1 MFARWNIRRWAAGA
15 LMVAAVWPA
24 AGCGSLN
31 GTGMASLDSVTR
43 EKKEVRSEES
53 QRRRFREERDPEA
66 MRWLLGHRV
75 ASGMSLADVNQ
86 VFGEEG
92 AREYGDR
99 WLKAGNGLYH
109 EGDVRQRRPHR
120 VSGLPRRP
128 AGELRPRR
136 VPEVGST
143 KSECRKK
150 HKAPKLEGNQAFM

>member
-1 MFARWNIRRWAAGA
+1 MCSGFASPRGVIAA
-15 LMVAAVWPA
+15 LMLALLWPA

-75 ASGMSLADVNQ
+75 AAGMEVADVNQ

-92 AREYGDR
+92 VREFGDR
-99 WLKAGNGLYH
+99 WLKASNGLYH
-109 EGDVRQRRPHR
+109 EGDVIYKWGPDSEGHTVYLAFRDGRL
-120 VSGLPRRP
+120 VNFD
-128 AGELRPRR
+128 
-136 VPEVGST
+136 PE
-143 KSECRKK
+143 EYRK
-150 HKAPKLEGNQAFM
+150 